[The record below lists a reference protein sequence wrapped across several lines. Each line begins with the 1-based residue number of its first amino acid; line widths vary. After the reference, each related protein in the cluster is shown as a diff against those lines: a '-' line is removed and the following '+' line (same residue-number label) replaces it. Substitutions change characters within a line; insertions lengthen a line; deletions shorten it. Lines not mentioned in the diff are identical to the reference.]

1 MPDKSQP
8 KPQPTEQQLARA
20 ARELLELSSC
30 WLVNLSNVGGEWTLI
45 VTPIAGQH
53 GNRTHEYVSTDLL
66 RLLNHA
72 WAGAPDG
79 RV

>member
-1 MPDKSQP
+1 MPDKSQS
-8 KPQPTEQQLARA
+8 KPQPTDQQLAMA
-20 ARELLELSSC
+20 MRELQELASS

-45 VTPIAGQH
+45 CTPIFGSH
-53 GNRTHEYVSTDLL
+53 GNRTHEYVSTDLV
-66 RLLNHA
+66 RLINHA